1 MLKKSIENLKE
12 IVSLSEKE
20 IKKNDRN
27 VSAVLD
33 LEDLKSL
40 KEVLDNINEN
50 ELDLTTVY
58 LKGVYD
64 GKEKASID
72 QSICKERMAEDAL
85 IENVKLKKE
94 LEKLKN
100 MRAQI
105 LDDKQIKL
113 NGKIEDI
120 SAMIVGAERYALGR
134 RTYIVQWT
142 CEFIKNNLHLI
153 TNKDKQVMIRDI
165 ENPISYGDECDKE
178 CWMQLLK
185 KLKMEVK
192 LYDNWSSN

>member
-1 MLKKSIENLKE
+1 MLEKSIKNLME
-12 IVSLSEKE
+12 IVSLSEDE

-27 VSAVLD
+27 VSAILD

-40 KEVLDNINEN
+40 KELLDYFKEN
-50 ELDLTTVY
+50 KLDLTTVY

-64 GKEKASID
+64 GKAQATADLTITKEKL
-72 QSICKERMAEDAL
+72 AEDTFK
-85 IENVKLKKE
+85 ENIKLKKE

-100 MRAQI
+100 MRAKI
-105 LDDKQIKL
+105 LDDKRIKL
-113 NGKIEDI
+113 NGKIDDL

-153 TNKDKQVMIRDI
+153 TNKDKQVIIKDL

-185 KLKMEVK
+185 ILKMEVK
-192 LYDNWSSN
+192 ENV